1 MNTFISKLMFIDN
14 LSRLTTEAVVFDMQM
29 NIEQIRSATKDRD
42 AIIRCLNKTVGEL
55 QVVPNWWKDRE
66 IVSEI
71 LGEFLSSLVD
81 DIADAS
87 GLPRSELANPSCVH
101 GITTTL
107 QPIID
112 EAMTALV
119 GEAN

>member
-14 LSRLTTEAVVFDMQM
+14 LSRLTTEAVVFDMRM
-29 NIEQIRSATKDRD
+29 NIEQIRSATEGRD

-87 GLPRSELANPSCVH
+87 GLPRSELTNPSCVH

-112 EAMTALV
+112 EAMSALV
-119 GEAN
+119 GKVH